1 MGYQESYWR
10 YLFFHLFYQCVI
22 NCIMVSN
29 KKWPILDKPSL
40 ASGSVGV
47 VTVGIVDKPK
57 TTTAAAVN
65 IPKISWCDKRSV
77 SKY

>member
-1 MGYQESYWR
+1 
-10 YLFFHLFYQCVI
+10 
-22 NCIMVSN
+22 MVSN

-40 ASGSVGV
+40 ASGNVGV

-65 IPKISWCDKRSV
+65 INIQKISWCDKRSV
-77 SKY
+77 STY

>member
-1 MGYQESYWR
+1 
-10 YLFFHLFYQCVI
+10 
-22 NCIMVSN
+22 MVSN

-40 ASGSVGV
+40 ASGNVGV

-65 IPKISWCDKRSV
+65 INIPKISWCDKRSV

>member
-1 MGYQESYWR
+1 
-10 YLFFHLFYQCVI
+10 
-22 NCIMVSN
+22 MVSK

-65 IPKISWCDKRSV
+65 ISIQKISWCDKRSV